1 MTTDLTFITNEQGQ
15 NLAKRF
21 SSLIKDTRSFDGL
34 VGYFYASGFYSIYK
48 SLENTEK
55 IRVLIGISTGKETY
69 DLIQESKQE
78 VQQQLQSSSKEVKD
92 EFTEKVVEE
101 MDKSGDTENV
111 EDRLKF
117 LKNELDIKKINYY
130 LNLRIKKVL
139 LISLIILQKKLNTI

>member
-1 MTTDLTFITNEQGQ
+1 MISDLTFITNEQGQ

-21 SSLIKDTRSFDGL
+21 AALIKDTRYFDCL

-55 IRVLIGISTGKETY
+55 IRVLIGISTGRETY

-92 EFTEKVVEE
+92 EFTNKVEKEINQLVYKLYELTLEE
-101 MDKSGDTENV
+101 
-111 EDRLKF
+111 
-117 LKNELDIKKINYY
+117 IK
-130 LNLRIKKVL
+130 
-139 LISLIILQKKLNTI
+139 IIEEFNNG